1 MHLSIYPVYF
11 VHAIFFPFIQVPAS
25 VSYESFWYHYFYR
38 VHLLEEAEAKRAEI
52 MARVYSQGQLICWD
66 EEEETGE
73 TDGTKKVTDKHTD
86 SNEIVREMTDSS
98 ESFVCISDE
107 GTEDNEHKTDLDTQ
121 ERNEEESEEKNEEKS
136 STTLDG
142 NKNESDSDWEKW
154 DD

>member
-1 MHLSIYPVYF
+1 
-11 VHAIFFPFIQVPAS
+11 
-25 VSYESFWYHYFYR
+25 
-38 VHLLEEAEAKRAEI
+38 

-73 TDGTKKVTDKHTD
+73 TDGTKKVTDKHTEN
-86 SNEIVREMTDSS
+86 NEIMREMTDSS

-121 ERNEEESEEKNEEKS
+121 ERNEKENEDKNEEQS
-136 STTLDG
+136 STKLDE
-142 NKNESDSDWEKW
+142 NKHESDSDWEKW